1 MAKSTNIT
9 TALRPVM
16 QAVSQAK
23 ARNNVF
29 LGTKYQE
36 FAQDVL
42 GLGSDIMKS
51 IGAQNKEDIEA
62 FNKSAAEGSEE
73 SPIDESGMPRQTEK
87 VTQDYSIQDQLNMI
101 QKSSD
106 QIIQQ
111 PTAVDPSLDPTVLQS
126 KADAIKEQND
136 LAYAAIK
143 ESNNPLKKE
152 DPQNTI
158 NINTAKQNLRKI
170 KNDDVYIKQLKQGVL
185 QTMSPK
191 ASRDAQPTLGEAA
204 NTNYILSGEFDKRI
218 VWNTTING
226 EKKIGAYYK
235 QNDNELI
242 HVSKVQVVKNT
253 DPKFDQKLAALPTK
267 ARTLM
272 RKGQWNEDAE
282 RQLFSEL
289 DEIMKDEAS
298 SREHIFNGF
307 KADASTGLN
316 ESFANVFLDQQLANQ
331 NVKSTIDP
339 SEFGSNILSQDK
351 RGSNKVKEDQ
361 ENKLGTTLSGIRSD
375 ERELLLHDLK
385 NKDLREEY
393 KKYYFNT
400 IKGIAEA
407 EKSQMMLDNLNK
419 ATGSKFTADRMN
431 DFNRFK
437 TSYESS
443 HSKPGANLIV
453 MPDGGYAKYIKNG
466 GYQLYNKKNVI
477 IEGNDGIL
485 SDQDLISMAGLP
497 SWIKVKRRDLSKEV
511 SNKNPFVAD
520 FKTKEGT
527 QLP

>member
-1 MAKSTNIT
+1 MAQSTNIT

-23 ARNNVF
+23 ARNDVF

-51 IGAQNKEDIEA
+51 IGAQNKEDIDA
-62 FNKSAAEGSEE
+62 FNKSSAED

-106 QIIQQ
+106 QLIQQ
-111 PTAVDPSLDPTVLQS
+111 PTAVDPSLDPVVLQS

-136 LAYAAIK
+136 LAYSAIK
-143 ESNNPLKKE
+143 KNNNPLKKE

-158 NINTAKQNLRKI
+158 DINTSKQNLRKI
-170 KNDDVYIKQLKQGVL
+170 KSDDSYIKQLKEAVL
-185 QTMSPK
+185 KTMSPD

-204 NTNYILSGEFDKRI
+204 NTNNILSGEFDKRI
-218 VWNTTING
+218 VWNPTING
-226 EKKIGAYYK
+226 EKMVGAYYK
-235 QNDNELI
+235 QNENELV
-242 HVSKVQVVKNT
+242 HVSKVQVVRST

-282 RQLFSEL
+282 RQIFSEL
-289 DEIMKDEAS
+289 DEVMKDEAS
-298 SREHIFNGF
+298 AREHIFNGF

-331 NVKSTIDP
+331 DVKRTIDP
-339 SEFGSNILSQDK
+339 SEFGSNILNQDK
-351 RGSNKVKEDQ
+351 RGANKLKESKQ
-361 ENKLGTTLSGIRSD
+361 NKLGTTLAGIRPD

-431 DFNRFK
+431 DFNKFK
-437 TSYESS
+437 TSYEAS
-443 HSKPGANLIV
+443 HLQEGANLIN
-453 MPDGGYAKYIKNG
+453 MPDGGYARYIDKG
-466 GYQLYNKKNVI
+466 GYQLYNKNSVI
-477 IEGNDGIL
+477 IEGDGGTL
-485 SDQDLISMAGLP
+485 NDQDLISMAGLP

-511 SNKNPFVAD
+511 SSDDPLVAD
-520 FKTKEGT
+520 FKK
-527 QLP
+527 LP

>member
-1 MAKSTNIT
+1 MAQSTNIT

-23 ARNNVF
+23 ARNDVF

-42 GLGSDIMKS
+42 GLGSEVMKS
-51 IGAQNKEDIEA
+51 IGAQNKEDIDA
-62 FNKSAAEGSEE
+62 FNKSLAED
-73 SPIDESGMPRQTEK
+73 SPIDESGAPRQTEQ

-106 QIIQQ
+106 QLIQE
-111 PTAVDPSLDPTVLQS
+111 PTAVDPSLDPIVLQS
-126 KADAIKEQND
+126 KADAIKEQNN
-136 LAYAAIK
+136 LAYTAIK
-143 ESNNPLKKE
+143 KNNNPLRKE

-158 NINTAKQNLRKI
+158 DINTAKQNLRKI
-170 KNDDVYIKQLKQGVL
+170 KSDDSYIKQLKEAVL
-185 QTMSPK
+185 KTMSPN

-204 NTNYILSGEFDKRI
+204 NTNNILSGEFDKRI
-218 VWNTTING
+218 VWNPTING
-226 EKKIGAYYK
+226 EKMVGAYYK
-235 QNDNELI
+235 QNENELV
-242 HVSKVQVVKNT
+242 HVSKVQVVRST
-253 DPKFDQKLAALPTK
+253 DPKFDQKLAALPIK

-298 SREHIFNGF
+298 AREHIFNGF
-307 KADASTGLN
+307 KSDASTGLK

-331 NVKSTIDP
+331 NTSIKP
-339 SEFGSNILSQDK
+339 
-351 RGSNKVKEDQ
+351 
-361 ENKLGTTLSGIRSD
+361 D

-419 ATGSKFTADRMN
+419 VTGSKFTADRMN

-437 TSYESS
+437 TSYEAS
-443 HSKPGANLIV
+443 HSQEGANFILL
-453 MPDGGYAKYIKNG
+453 PDGGSAKYIGNG
-466 GYQLYNKKNVI
+466 GYQLYNSNDVKN
-477 IEGNDGIL
+477 EGSDGII
-485 SDQDLISMAGLP
+485 SDQDLILKAGLP
-497 SWIKVKRRDLSKEV
+497 SWIKIKRRDLSKET
-511 SNKNPFVAD
+511 SKDNPTVAN

>member
-1 MAKSTNIT
+1 MAQSTNIT

-23 ARNNVF
+23 ARNDVF

-62 FNKSAAEGSEE
+62 FNKSLAED
-73 SPIDESGMPRQTEK
+73 SPIDESGAPRQTEQ

-106 QIIQQ
+106 QLIQE
-111 PTAVDPSLDPTVLQS
+111 PTAVDPSLDPNVLQS
-126 KADAIKEQND
+126 KADAIKEQNN
-136 LAYAAIK
+136 LAYTAIK
-143 ESNNPLKKE
+143 KNNNPLRKE

-158 NINTAKQNLRKI
+158 DINTAKQNLRKI
-170 KNDDVYIKQLKQGVL
+170 KSDDSYIKQLKEAVL
-185 QTMSPK
+185 KTMSPN

-204 NTNYILSGEFDKRI
+204 NTNNILSGEFDKRI
-218 VWNTTING
+218 VWNPTING
-226 EKKIGAYYK
+226 EKMIGAYYK
-235 QNDNELI
+235 QNENELV
-242 HVSKVQVVKNT
+242 HVSKVQVVRST

-289 DEIMKDEAS
+289 DEIMRDEAS
-298 SREHIFNGF
+298 AREHIFNGF
-307 KADASTGLN
+307 KSDASTGLK

-331 NVKSTIDP
+331 NIKSTIDP
-339 SEFGSNILSQDK
+339 SDFGSNILNQDK
-351 RGSNKVKEDQ
+351 RGSNKLKEGQ
-361 ENKLGTTLSGIRSD
+361 ENRLGTTLAGIKPD

-400 IKGIAEA
+400 IKGVAEA

-437 TSYESS
+437 ISYEAS
-443 HSKPGANLIV
+443 HSKEGANFILL
-453 MPDGGYAKYIKNG
+453 PDGGSAKYIGNG
-466 GYQLYNKKNVI
+466 GYQLYNSNDVKN
-477 IEGNDGIL
+477 EGSDGII
-485 SDQDLISMAGLP
+485 SDQDLILKAGLP
-497 SWIKVKRRDLSKEV
+497 SWIKIQRRDLSKET
-511 SNKNPFVAD
+511 SKDNPTVAN
-520 FKTKEGT
+520 FKTKEGA